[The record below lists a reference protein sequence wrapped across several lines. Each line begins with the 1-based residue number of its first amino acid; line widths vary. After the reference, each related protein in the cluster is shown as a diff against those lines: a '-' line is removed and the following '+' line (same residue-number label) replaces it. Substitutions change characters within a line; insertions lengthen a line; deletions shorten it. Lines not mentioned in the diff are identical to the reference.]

1 VTPALTP
8 HLAIAHLR
16 ELSTDIRAG
25 VVLAADGSRL
35 AGSET
40 LAAAARELL
49 AAAGDAT
56 GVEVVTAGAAVFA
69 ARSAR
74 RAVVVVCGRLALP
87 ALVRYDLR
95 AVLADLDGGR
105 PVGPRREAA

>member
-1 VTPALTP
+1 MTPALTP
-8 HLAIAHLR
+8 DLALTYLR
-16 ELSTDIRAG
+16 ELSTDIRSG
-25 VVLAADGSRL
+25 VVLAADGSLL

-49 AAAGDAT
+49 AAAGDAV
-56 GVEVVTAGAAVFA
+56 GAEVVTDNAAVFT

-74 RAVVVVCGRLALP
+74 YAVLVVCGRFALP

-95 AVLADLDGGR
+95 AVLADLEGER
-105 PVGPRREAA
+105 PVNPTKAAA